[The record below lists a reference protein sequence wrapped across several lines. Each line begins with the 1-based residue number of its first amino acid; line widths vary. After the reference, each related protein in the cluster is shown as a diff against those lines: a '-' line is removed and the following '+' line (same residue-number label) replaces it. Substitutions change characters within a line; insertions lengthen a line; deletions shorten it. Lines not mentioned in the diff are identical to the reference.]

1 MTDEFDLT
9 LAPGFPESSAPTLSV
24 LSQALLSRA
33 GFSSPPID
41 LSLQN
46 AYVFTEPCMWL
57 FLMIHRRTAIAD
69 LIDDDGIDG
78 RLTLSLMSAW
88 RSSFSGIVI
97 PAMLE
102 EKLADVRR
110 DFLRLGRSLIRHPTG
125 LSGLDLGYLRENQQD
140 LVDAEKHAWNLA
152 RLGHPGDEN
161 HRRILDLAVATRHA
175 PLSYQITTWSL
186 GLLRTRQSA
195 PDTRKTPVPPTP
207 PTVTPAVVIP
217 PKPVPLVQLAPE
229 SRQIVVSPEKVAGS
243 PLPRSKVPD
252 ANESPTGGSVVAS
265 SSRWQR
271 TTRTEVKVPTILPPL
286 PHIPA

>member
-9 LAPGFPESSAPTLSV
+9 LAPGFAESSAPTLSV

-33 GFSSPPID
+33 GFSTPPID

-88 RSSFSGIVI
+88 RSSFAGIVI
-97 PAMLE
+97 PAILE

-125 LSGLDLGYLRENQQD
+125 LSGLDLAYLRENQQD

-175 PLSYQITTWSL
+175 PLSHQITTWSL

-207 PTVTPAVVIP
+207 PTVTPPVVIP
-217 PKPVPLVQLAPE
+217 PTVTPKPVPQVQLAPE
-229 SRQIVVSPEKVAGS
+229 SRQIVLSPEKVVGS
-243 PLPRSKVPD
+243 PLPRSKVGGDRP
-252 ANESPTGGSVVAS
+252 SPRLDRTPTRARREDPSSPPARGGKG
-265 SSRWQR
+265 RR
-271 TTRTEVKVPTILPPL
+271 GRK
-286 PHIPA
+286 

>member
-9 LAPGFPESSAPTLSV
+9 LAPGFLESSAPTLSV

-88 RSSFSGIVI
+88 RSSFAGIVI
-97 PAMLE
+97 PAILE
-102 EKLADVRR
+102 EKLAFVRR
-110 DFLRLGRSLIRHPTG
+110 DFLRLGRALIRHPTG

-140 LVDAEKHAWNLA
+140 LKDAETHAWNLV

-175 PLSYQITTWSL
+175 PLPYQITTWSL

-195 PDTRKTPVPPTP
+195 PDTRKPPVPLPTPTVPPPLVIP
-207 PTVTPAVVIP
+207 PTVT
-217 PKPVPLVQLAPE
+217 PKPVPLVQPAPE
-229 SRQIVVSPEKVAGS
+229 ARQIILSPEKVAGS
-243 PLPRSKVPD
+243 PLPRSKVGGDRPSPRPD
-252 ANESPTGGSVVAS
+252 RTPTKARREDPS
-265 SSRWQR
+265 SS
-271 TTRTEVKVPTILPPL
+271 
-286 PHIPA
+286 PARGGRGRRGRK